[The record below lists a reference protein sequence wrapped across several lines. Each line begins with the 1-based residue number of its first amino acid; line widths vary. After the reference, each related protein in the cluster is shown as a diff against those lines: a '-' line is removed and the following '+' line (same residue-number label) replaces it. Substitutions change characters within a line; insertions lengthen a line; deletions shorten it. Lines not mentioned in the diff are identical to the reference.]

1 MKKIFTLLTAAVL
14 GLSAYAEG
22 LPVPYSAEDSG
33 YDNWDIKNLNED
45 AYTWTAASEYDL
57 SFAGCTKGLFIRWNT
72 SMAANDWA
80 ISPAIH
86 LEAGKEYK
94 IKFAYKTQSDPEK
107 LTVWFGS
114 GNTPEQLQEGEKLA
128 DVNGSESKGV
138 KEIKLFTP
146 TVDGDYYLGAHAH
159 SDANTYRVYFTGVS
173 IAENV
178 FTPATV
184 SDLTVTPGANHALE
198 AKLAWT
204 LPTTDTDDAPF
215 GDSVAVEAVTVYRDG
230 VKVAD
235 LPGTATEWTDNA
247 ESGLTSGKHQY
258 EVEVTVNGTKS
269 AKAAVD
275 SSYIGPVVAFNLPL
289 VYSLNDVA
297 ADDFSAFFTVIRGE
311 ASNVRSTWQFSPS
324 VYSGNSVQLLS
335 ATDKSEDDWLILP
348 RVKVEKAGAYRF
360 GMDVSNSQSKG
371 HIEIKYGKSV
381 GGLTPGIADLTGVVG
396 SCEGQD
402 LNGRAY
408 RYYTFSFDEP
418 GEYAIAL
425 HACSASAAYST
436 CYVYGFSVEEWH
448 DAALNVTD
456 LAAEIVGNDIQIS
469 WTNPSKTSCDNDITD
484 LVKVEVYRGDE
495 LIGTVTEGL
504 VPGAGCSFTDV
515 NPAAGSYLYKVVAY
529 NGEFAPDAAAPEV
542 WSAWVGDKL
551 QELPF
556 EYKFSSA
563 SQSTYALFTPEKINQ
578 DDPEWSFGTQ
588 GAILALKN
596 KNLYTPNSR
605 LYTPPFKLAPGYYD
619 VTLKIQVPCNKYSVK
634 VGYVMESDAQN
645 IKGNT
650 ALQVGSYYYAANQL
664 FRIKVDDEGRGMFV
678 VTVND
683 VTPEST
689 YYNLT
694 ITDIN
699 IVRTPIIPGVA
710 TDVTVTPAEDK
721 SLQATVS
728 WTNPT
733 TSSVEGVAPELT
745 KAVVYRN
752 DVEIGTVTEGLVCG
766 ETSSFVDE
774 EVPNAG
780 TYTYK
785 VEIYSADGCAAATG
799 VVSPWIGAGKDL
811 PYESQQGDWTILNV
825 NGDTRSFDGSPITW
839 EEGSNGKL
847 TIVSNNNVADD
858 WAISPRLNIEKGY
871 LYTITCYPVIGLGYT
886 TDDVPETVRVQLYHG
901 TGLTPEEMT
910 VKLAD
915 VGPFKASADK
925 ELFTVQILAVDPT
938 ELVEPAAEDENSDTA
953 DTPDVPDTSNAIK
966 VPAGVGTLGLHCA
979 VKTGGIDIREF
990 KVDGGVNTDPNPG
1003 TGIRDI
1009 FGDGENLLGADAR
1022 DITVYDLAGRAV
1034 MSADSFR
1041 SLDAKRL
1048 AKGTYIV
1055 TGHVNGKRVS
1065 AKVAF

>member
-22 LPVPYSAEDSG
+22 LPVPYIAEDSG
-33 YDNWDIKNLNED
+33 YDNWDIKNLNND
-45 AYTWTAASEYDL
+45 DKKWNVSTGSDF
-57 SFAGCTKGLFIRWNT
+57 SFANCSKGLNYRWNS
-72 SMAANDWA
+72 SMAAEDWA

-94 IKFAYKTQSDPEK
+94 IKFAYKTGRYDEK
-107 LTVWFGS
+107 LAVWFGT
-114 GNTPEQLQEGEKLA
+114 GNTPEQLQQGTQLLDFSGQEQ
-128 DVNGSESKGV
+128 NGV
-138 KEIKLFTP
+138 KKVELYTP
-146 TVDGDYYLGAHAH
+146 TADGDYYIGAYAH
-159 SDANTYRVYFTGVS
+159 SEKDKYNIYFTGVE
-173 IAENV
+173 IVENV
-178 FTPATV
+178 FVPAAVT
-184 SDLTVTPGANHALE
+184 DLTVTPDPSRALE

-204 LPTTDTDDAPF
+204 LPTTDTDGAPF
-215 GDSVAVEAVTVYRDG
+215 GDGVAVESVTVYRDG
-230 VKVAD
+230 VNVTD
-235 LPGTATEWTDNA
+235 LPGTTTEWTDNA
-247 ESGLTSGKHQY
+247 ESGLTSGKHKY
-258 EVEVTVNGTKS
+258 EVEVTVNGTNS
-269 AKAAVD
+269 AKVAVN
-275 SSYIGPVVAFNLPL
+275 SAYIGPVVAFNLPL
-289 VYSLNDVA
+289 VYSLNDVS

-324 VYSGNSVQLLS
+324 VYNGNSVQLLS

-381 GGLTPGIADLTGVVG
+381 DGLTPGIADLTGAVG
-396 SCEGQD
+396 SCQGQD

-425 HACSASAAYST
+425 HACSAAAAYST

-456 LAAEIVGNDIQIS
+456 LATEIVGNDIKVN
-469 WTNPSKTSCDNDITD
+469 WTNPSKTSCGNDITE
-484 LVKVEVYRGDE
+484 LVKVEVYRDGE
-495 LIGTVTEGL
+495 LAETITEGL
-504 VPGAGCSFTDV
+504 VPGAAYSFTDV
-515 NPAAGSYLYKVVAY
+515 APATGSHLYKVVAY

-542 WSAWVGDKL
+542 RSAWVGDKL

-556 EYKFSSA
+556 NYTFKSA
-563 SQSTYALFTPEKINQ
+563 DQGTYALFTPEKINQ
-578 DDPEWSFGTQ
+578 EDSDWTFGTA
-588 GAILALKN
+588 GAVLPLRQ

-605 LYTPPFKLAPGYYD
+605 LYTPPFNLAPGYYD
-619 VTLKIQVPCNKYSVK
+619 VTLKIQGPCDKYGMK
-634 VGYVMESDAQN
+634 VGYAMEADAQN

-650 ALQVGSYYYAANQL
+650 TVQLGSPYYSTNQL

-678 VTVND
+678 FIVND
-683 VTPEST
+683 ITAAST
-689 YYNLT
+689 YYDLT
-694 ITDIN
+694 ISEIK
-699 IVRTPIIPGVA
+699 IERTKIIPTVA
-710 TDVTVTPAEDK
+710 TDVTVKAAEDK
-721 SLQATVS
+721 SLQATIS
-728 WTNPT
+728 WMNPT

-766 ETSSFVDE
+766 ETSSFVDA

-785 VEIYSADGCAAATG
+785 VEVYSADGCAAATG

-811 PYESQQGDWTILNV
+811 PYESTKGDWTILNV
-825 NGDTRSFDGSPITW
+825 NGDTRTDGSDITW
-839 EEGSNGKL
+839 DEGSDGKL
-847 TIVSNNNVADD
+847 TIASSKNQADD
-858 WAISPRLNIEKGY
+858 WAISPRLNFEKGY
-871 LYTITCYPVIGLGYT
+871 LYTITCYPTLGMGT
-886 TDDVPETVRVQLYHG
+886 TTADVPETMRVQLYHG
-901 TGLTPEEMT
+901 TGITPEDMT
-910 VKLAD
+910 IKVAD
-915 VGPFKASADK
+915 VGPFKANADR
-925 ELFTVQILAVDPT
+925 ELFTVQILAVDPA
-938 ELVEPAAEDENSDTA
+938 ELAEPAAEN
-953 DTPDVPDTSNAIK
+953 DVPDTSNAIK
-966 VPAGVGTLGLHCA
+966 VPAGVGTLGLHCNE
-979 VKTGGIDIREF
+979 KTYEINIREF
-990 KVDGGVNTDPNPG
+990 KVDGGVNTNPG
-1003 TGIRDI
+1003 PSVGISDI
-1009 FGDGENLLGADAR
+1009 FGDGENLFGADAR

-1034 MSADSFR
+1034 MSADSFE

>member
-1 MKKIFTLLTAAVL
+1 MKKIFTLISAAVL

-22 LPVPYSAEDSG
+22 LPVPYIAESSG

-45 AYTWTAASEYDL
+45 AQEWQRTTGEY
-57 SFAGCTKGLFIRWNT
+57 SFADCTKGLKYHWNS
-72 SMAANDWA
+72 SMDANDWA

-94 IKFAYKTQSDPEK
+94 IKFAYKTGSYDEK
-107 LTVWFGS
+107 LAVWFGT
-114 GNTPEQLQEGEKLA
+114 GNTPEQLQQGKQLLDFTGQEQ
-128 DVNGSESKGV
+128 NGV
-138 KEIKLFTP
+138 KKVELYTP
-146 TVDGDYYLGAHAH
+146 TADGDYYIGAYAH
-159 SDANTYRVYFTGVS
+159 SEKDKYNIYFTGVE
-173 IAENV
+173 IVENV
-178 FTPATV
+178 FVPAAVT
-184 SDLTVTPGANHALE
+184 DLTVTPDPSRALE
-198 AKLAWT
+198 AKLSWT
-204 LPTTDTDDAPF
+204 LPTTDTDGAPF
-215 GDSVAVEAVTVYRDG
+215 GDGVAVESVTVYRDG

-235 LPGTATEWTDNA
+235 LAGTATEWTDNA

-269 AKAAVD
+269 AKVAVN
-275 SSYIGPVVAFNLPL
+275 SAYIGPVVAFNLPL

-324 VYSGNSVQLLS
+324 VYNGNSVQLLS

-381 GGLTPGIADLTGVVG
+381 DGLTPGIADLTGAVG
-396 SCEGQD
+396 SCQGQD

-425 HACSASAAYST
+425 HACSAAAAYST

-456 LAAEIVGNDIQIS
+456 LATEIVGNDIKVN
-469 WTNPSKTSCDNDITD
+469 WTNPSKTSCGNDITE
-484 LVKVEVYRGDE
+484 LVKVEVYRDGE
-495 LIGTVTEGL
+495 LAGTVTEGL
-504 VPGAGCSFTDV
+504 VPGAACSFTDV
-515 NPAAGSYLYKVVAY
+515 APEAGSYLYKVVAY

-542 WSAWVGDKL
+542 RSAWVGDKL
-551 QELPF
+551 QELPYNYVF
-556 EYKFSSA
+556 RSA
-563 SQSTYALFTPEKINQ
+563 PQSTYALFTPEKINQ
-578 DDPEWSFGTQ
+578 EDSDWTFGTA
-588 GAILALKN
+588 GAVLPLRQ

-605 LYTPPFKLAPGYYD
+605 LYTPPFNLAPGYYD
-619 VTLKIQVPCNKYSVK
+619 VTLKIQGPCDKYGMK
-634 VGYVMESDAQN
+634 VGYAMEADAQN

-650 ALQVGSYYYAANQL
+650 TVQLGSPYYSTNQL

-678 VTVND
+678 FIAND
-683 VTPEST
+683 ITAAST
-689 YYNLT
+689 YYDLT
-694 ITDIN
+694 ISEIK
-699 IVRTPIIPGVA
+699 IERTKIIPAVA
-710 TDVTVTPAEDK
+710 TDVTVKAAEDK
-721 SLQATVS
+721 SLQATIS

-733 TSSVEGVAPELT
+733 TSNVEGETPELT

-752 DVEIGTVTEGLVCG
+752 NVEIGTVTEGLVRG

-774 EVPNAG
+774 EVPEAG

-811 PYESQQGDWTILNV
+811 PYESAKGDWTILNL
-825 NGDTRSFDGSPITW
+825 NGDTSYGDPVTW
-839 EEGSNGKL
+839 SEKSNGDL
-847 TIVSNNNVADD
+847 SIISYNNVADD
-858 WAISPRLNIEKGY
+858 WAITPRLNFQTGY
-871 LYTITCYPVIGLGYT
+871 LYTITCYPTKGLSSSSAVT
-886 TDDVPETVRVQLYHG
+886 EDMRVQLHFG
-901 TGLTPEEMT
+901 TGITADEMT
-910 VKLAD
+910 IKLAD
-915 VGPFKASADK
+915 IGPFKAVAEK
-925 ELFTVQILAVDPT
+925 ELYTVQILAVEPS
-938 ELVEPAAEDENSDTA
+938 ELVEPAAEN
-953 DTPDVPDTSNAIK
+953 DVPDTSNAVK

-979 VKTGGIDIREF
+979 QKTDEIYIREF
-990 KVDGGVNTDPNPG
+990 KVDGGVNTNPG
-1003 TGIRDI
+1003 PSVGISDI

-1034 MSADSFR
+1034 MSVDSFE

-1055 TGHVNGKRVS
+1055 TGLVNGKRVS

>member
-1 MKKIFTLLTAAVL
+1 MKKIFTLIAAAVL

-22 LPVPYSAEDSG
+22 LPVPYSAEISG

-45 AYTWTAASEYDL
+45 AQEWQRTTGEY
-57 SFAGCTKGLFIRWNT
+57 SFADCTKGLKYHWNS
-72 SMAANDWA
+72 SMDANDWA

-94 IKFAYKTQSDPEK
+94 IKFAYKTGRYDEK
-107 LTVWFGS
+107 LAVWFGT
-114 GNTPEQLQEGEKLA
+114 GNTPEQLQQGKQLLDFSGQEQ
-128 DVNGSESKGV
+128 NGV
-138 KEIKLFTP
+138 KKVELFTP
-146 TVDGDYYLGAHAH
+146 AADGDYYIGAYAH
-159 SDANTYRVYFTGVS
+159 SEKDKYNIYFTGVE

-178 FTPATV
+178 FVPAAVT
-184 SDLTVTPGANHALE
+184 DLTVTPDPSRVLE
-198 AKLAWT
+198 AKLSWT
-204 LPTTDTDDAPF
+204 LPTTDTDGAPF
-215 GDSVAVEAVTVYRDG
+215 GDGVAVESVTVYRDG

-235 LPGTATEWTDNA
+235 LPGTTTEWTDNA

-269 AKAAVD
+269 AKVAVN
-275 SSYIGPVVAFNLPL
+275 SAYIGPVVAFNLPL

-324 VYSGNSVQLLS
+324 VYNGNSVQLLS

-381 GGLTPGIADLTGVVG
+381 DGLTPGIADLTGAVG
-396 SCEGQD
+396 SCQGQD

-456 LAAEIVGNDIQIS
+456 LATEIVGNDIKVN
-469 WTNPSKTSCDNDITD
+469 WTNPSKTSCGNDITE
-484 LVKVEVYRGDE
+484 LVKVEVYRDGE
-495 LIGTVTEGL
+495 LAGTVTEGL
-504 VPGAGCSFTDV
+504 VPGAACSYTDDV
-515 NPAAGSYLYKVVAY
+515 PAAGSYLYKVVAY

-542 WSAWVGDKL
+542 WSAWAGDKL

-556 EYKFSSA
+556 NYVFRTA
-563 SQSTYALFTPEKINQ
+563 GQGTYALFTPEKINQ
-578 DDPEWSFGTQ
+578 EDPDWSIGTG
-588 GAILALKN
+588 GAVLALKH
-596 KNLYTPNSR
+596 KSGYTPNSR
-605 LYTPPFKLAPGYYD
+605 LYTPPFNLAPGYYD
-619 VTLKIQVPCNKYSVK
+619 VTLNIQGPYDKYDMQ
-634 VGYVMESDAQN
+634 VGYVMEADAQN

-650 ALQVGSYYYAANQL
+650 TVQLGTPYSFRDVL
-664 FRIKVDDEGRGMFV
+664 FRIKVGEDGRGMFV
-678 VTVND
+678 AIANGIIAGD
-683 VTPEST
+683 NYHDLIISGIKIE
-689 YYNLT
+689 
-694 ITDIN
+694 
-699 IVRTPIIPGVA
+699 RTRIIPAVA
-710 TDVTVTPAEDK
+710 TDVTVKAAEDK

-733 TSSVEGVAPELT
+733 TSNVEGETPELT

-752 DVEIGTVTEGLVCG
+752 DVEIGTVTEGLVRG

-774 EVPNAG
+774 DVPEAG

-785 VEIYSADGCAAATG
+785 VEIYSADGCAAAIG

-811 PYESQQGDWTILNV
+811 PYESTQGDWTILNL
-825 NGDTRSFDGSPITW
+825 NGDTAWGDPISW
-839 EEGSNGKL
+839 SEKSNGDL
-847 TIVSNNNVADD
+847 SIISYNNVADD
-858 WAISPRLNIEKGY
+858 WAITPRLNFQTGY
-871 LYTITCYPVIGLGYT
+871 LYTITCYPTKGLSSSSAVT
-886 TDDVPETVRVQLYHG
+886 EDMRVQLHFG
-901 TGLTPEEMT
+901 TGITADEMT
-910 VKLAD
+910 IKLAD
-915 VGPFKASADK
+915 IGPFKATAEK
-925 ELFTVQILAVDPT
+925 ELYTVQILAVDPS
-938 ELVEPAAEDENSDTA
+938 ELVEPAAEN
-953 DTPDVPDTSNAIK
+953 DVPDTSNAIK

-979 VKTGGIDIREF
+979 QKTDEIYIREF
-990 KVDGGVNTDPNPG
+990 KVDGGVNTNPG
-1003 TGIRDI
+1003 PSVGISDI

-1034 MSADSFR
+1034 MSADSFE

-1055 TGHVNGKRVS
+1055 TGLVNGKRVS

>member
-1 MKKIFTLLTAAVL
+1 MKKIFTLIAAAVL
-14 GLSAYAEG
+14 GLSAYADG
-22 LPVPYSAEDSG
+22 LPVPYIAENSG

-45 AYTWTAASEYDL
+45 AQEWQRTTGEY
-57 SFAGCTKGLFIRWNT
+57 SFADCTKGLKYHWNS
-72 SMAANDWA
+72 SMDANDWA

-94 IKFAYKTQSDPEK
+94 IKFAYKTGRYDEK
-107 LTVWFGS
+107 LAVWFGT
-114 GNTPEQLQEGEKLA
+114 GNTPEQLQQGKQLLDFSGQEQ
-128 DVNGSESKGV
+128 NGV
-138 KEIKLFTP
+138 KKVELFTP
-146 TVDGDYYLGAHAH
+146 AADGDYYIGAYAH
-159 SDANTYRVYFTGVS
+159 SEKDKYNIYFTGVE

-178 FTPATV
+178 FVPAAVT
-184 SDLTVTPGANHALE
+184 DLTVTPDPSRVLE
-198 AKLAWT
+198 AKLSWT
-204 LPTTDTDDAPF
+204 LPTTDTDGAPF
-215 GDSVAVEAVTVYRDG
+215 GDGVAVESVTVYRDG

-235 LPGTATEWTDNA
+235 LPGTTTEWTDNA

-269 AKAAVD
+269 AKVAVN
-275 SSYIGPVVAFNLPL
+275 SAYIGPVVAFNLPL

-324 VYSGNSVQLLS
+324 VYNGNSVQLLS
-335 ATDKSEDDWLILP
+335 AADKSEDDWLILP

-381 GGLTPGIADLTGVVG
+381 DGLTPGIADLTGAVG
-396 SCEGQD
+396 SCQGQD

-456 LAAEIVGNDIQIS
+456 LATEIVGNDIKVN
-469 WTNPSKTSCDNDITD
+469 WTNPSKTSCGNDITE
-484 LVKVEVYRGDE
+484 LVKVEVYRDGE
-495 LIGTVTEGL
+495 LAGTVTEGL
-504 VPGAGCSFTDV
+504 VPGAACSYTDV
-515 NPAAGSYLYKVVAY
+515 VPAAGSYLYKVVAY

-542 WSAWVGDKL
+542 WSAWAGDKL

-556 EYKFSSA
+556 NYAFRTA
-563 SQSTYALFTPEKINQ
+563 GQGTYALFTPEKINQ
-578 DDPEWSFGTQ
+578 EDPDWSIGTG
-588 GAILALKN
+588 GAVLALKH
-596 KNLYTPNSR
+596 KSGYTPNSR
-605 LYTPPFKLAPGYYD
+605 LYTPPFNLAPGYYD
-619 VTLKIQVPCNKYSVK
+619 VTLNIQGPYDKYDMQVA
-634 VGYVMESDAQN
+634 YVMEADAQN

-650 ALQVGSYYYAANQL
+650 TVQLGTPYSFRDVL
-664 FRIKVDDEGRGMFV
+664 FRIKVGEDGRGMFV
-678 VTVND
+678 AIANGI
-683 VTPEST
+683 
-689 YYNLT
+689 
-694 ITDIN
+694 ITGDNYHDLI
-699 IVRTPIIPGVA
+699 ISGIKIERTRIIPDVA
-710 TDVTVTPAEDK
+710 SEVTVTAAEDK

-733 TSSVEGVAPELT
+733 TSNVEGETPELT

-752 DVEIGTVTEGLVCG
+752 DVEIGTVTEGLVRG

-774 EVPNAG
+774 EVPEAG

-785 VEIYSADGCAAATG
+785 VEVYSADGCAAATG

-811 PYESQQGDWTILNV
+811 PYESAKGDWTILNL
-825 NGDTRSFDGSPITW
+825 NGDTAWGDPISW
-839 EEGSNGKL
+839 SEKSNGDL
-847 TIVSNNNVADD
+847 SIISYNNVADD
-858 WAISPRLNIEKGY
+858 WAITPRLNFQTGY
-871 LYTITCYPVIGLGYT
+871 LYTITCYPTKGLSSSSAVT
-886 TDDVPETVRVQLYHG
+886 EDMRVQLHFG
-901 TGLTPEEMT
+901 TGITADEMT
-910 VKLAD
+910 IKLAD
-915 VGPFKASADK
+915 IGPFKATAEK
-925 ELFTVQILAVDPT
+925 ELYTVQILAVDPS
-938 ELVEPAAEDENSDTA
+938 ELVEPAAEN
-953 DTPDVPDTSNAIK
+953 DVPDTSNAIK

-979 VKTGGIDIREF
+979 QKTDEIYIREF
-990 KVDGGVNTDPNPG
+990 KVDGGVNTNPG
-1003 TGIRDI
+1003 PSVGISDI

-1034 MSADSFR
+1034 MSADSFE

-1055 TGHVNGKRVS
+1055 TGLVNGKRVS

>member
-1 MKKIFTLLTAAVL
+1 MKKIFTLIAAAVL

-22 LPVPYSAEDSG
+22 LPVPYIAENSG
-33 YDNWDIKNLNED
+33 YDNWDIKNLNKD
-45 AYTWTAASEYDL
+45 DKTWNISTGSDF
-57 SFAGCTKGLFIRWNT
+57 SFANCSKGLNYRWNS
-72 SMAANDWA
+72 SMDAEDWA

-94 IKFAYKTQSDPEK
+94 IKFAYKTGRYDEK
-107 LTVWFGS
+107 LAVWFGT
-114 GNTPEQLQEGEKLA
+114 GNTPEQLQQGKQLLDFSGQEQ
-128 DVNGSESKGV
+128 NGV
-138 KEIKLFTP
+138 KKVELFTP
-146 TVDGDYYLGAHAH
+146 AADGDYYIGAYAH
-159 SDANTYRVYFTGVS
+159 SEKDKYNIYFTGVE
-173 IAENV
+173 IVENV
-178 FTPATV
+178 FVPAAVT
-184 SDLTVTPGANHALE
+184 DLTVTPDPSRALE

-204 LPTTDTDDAPF
+204 LPTTDTDGAPF
-215 GDSVAVEAVTVYRDG
+215 GDGVAVESVTVYRDG

-235 LPGTATEWTDNA
+235 LAGTATEWTDNA

-269 AKAAVD
+269 AKVAVN
-275 SSYIGPVVAFNLPL
+275 SAYIGPVVAFNLPL

-324 VYSGNSVQLLS
+324 VYNGNSVQLLS

-381 GGLTPGIADLTGVVG
+381 DGLTPGIADLTGAVG
-396 SCEGQD
+396 SCQGQD

-425 HACSASAAYST
+425 HACSAAAAYST

-456 LAAEIVGNDIQIS
+456 LTTEITGNDVKVN
-469 WTNPSKTSCDNDITD
+469 WTNPSKTSCGNDITE
-484 LVKVEVYRGDE
+484 LVKVEVYRDGE
-495 LIGTVTEGL
+495 LAGTVTEGL
-504 VPGAGCSFTDV
+504 VPGAACSFTDV
-515 NPAAGSYLYKVVAY
+515 VPAAGSYLYKVVAY

-542 WSAWVGDKL
+542 RSAWVGDKL
-551 QELPF
+551 QELPYNYVF
-556 EYKFSSA
+556 RSA
-563 SQSTYALFTPEKINQ
+563 PQSTYALFTPEKINQ
-578 DDPEWSFGTQ
+578 EDPDWSIGTG
-588 GAILALKN
+588 GAVLALKH
-596 KNLYTPNSR
+596 KNGYTPNSR
-605 LYTPPFKLAPGYYD
+605 LYTPPFNLAPGYYD
-619 VTLKIQVPCNKYSVK
+619 VTLNIQGPYDKYDMQ
-634 VGYVMESDAQN
+634 VGYAMEADAQN

-650 ALQVGSYYYAANQL
+650 TVQLGTPYSFRDVL
-664 FRIKVDDEGRGMFV
+664 FRIKVGEDGRGMFV
-678 VTVND
+678 AIVNGI
-683 VTPEST
+683 
-689 YYNLT
+689 
-694 ITDIN
+694 ITGDNYHDLI
-699 IVRTPIIPGVA
+699 ISGIKIERTKIIPAVA
-710 TDVTVTPAEDK
+710 TDVTVKAAEDK
-721 SLQATVS
+721 SLQATIS

-733 TSSVEGVAPELT
+733 TSNVEGETPELT

-752 DVEIGTVTEGLVCG
+752 NVEIGTVTEGLVRG
-766 ETSSFVDE
+766 EISSFVDE
-774 EVPNAG
+774 EVPEAG

-785 VEIYSADGCAAATG
+785 VEIYSADGCAAAIG

-811 PYESQQGDWTILNV
+811 PYESAKGDWTILNL
-825 NGDTRSFDGSPITW
+825 NGDTSYGDPVTW
-839 EEGSNGKL
+839 SEKSNGDL
-847 TIVSNNNVADD
+847 SIMSYRTVADD
-858 WAISPRLNIEKGY
+858 WAITTRLNFQTGY
-871 LYTITCYPVIGLGYT
+871 LYTITCYPTKGLSSSSEVT
-886 TDDVPETVRVQLYHG
+886 EEMRVQLYFG
-901 TGLTPEEMT
+901 TGITADEMT
-910 VKLAD
+910 IKLAD
-915 VGPFKASADK
+915 IGPFKAIAEK
-925 ELFTVQILAVDPT
+925 ELYTVQILAVDPS
-938 ELVEPAAEDENSDTA
+938 ELVEPAAEN
-953 DTPDVPDTSNAIK
+953 DVPDTSNAVK

-979 VKTGGIDIREF
+979 QKTDEIYIREF
-990 KVDGGVNTDPNPG
+990 KVDGGVNTNPG
-1003 TGIRDI
+1003 PSVGISDI

-1034 MSADSFR
+1034 MSADSFE

>member
-1 MKKIFTLLTAAVL
+1 MKKIFTLIAAAVL

-45 AYTWTAASEYDL
+45 AQEWQRTTGDY
-57 SFAGCTKGLFIRWNT
+57 SFADCTKGLKYHWNS
-72 SMAANDWA
+72 SMDANDWA

-94 IKFAYKTQSDPEK
+94 IKFAYKAGNSSYEEK
-107 LTVWFGS
+107 LAVWFGT
-114 GNTPEQLQEGEKLA
+114 GNTPETLQQGTQLLDFSGKEP
-128 DVNGSESKGV
+128 NGV
-138 KEIKLFTP
+138 KKVEVFTP
-146 TVDGDYYLGAHAH
+146 TADGDYYIGAYAH
-159 SDANTYRVYFTGVS
+159 SEKDKYYIYFTGVS

-178 FTPATV
+178 FVPATV
-184 SDLTVTPGANHALE
+184 SNLTVTPDASRALE
-198 AKLAWT
+198 AKLTWV
-204 LPTTDTDDAPF
+204 LPTTDTDDALF
-215 GDSVAVEAVTVYRDG
+215 GDGVSVEAVTVYRDG

-269 AKAAVD
+269 AKAAVN
-275 SSYIGPVVAFNLPL
+275 SPYVGPVEAFNLPL

-324 VYSGNSVQLLS
+324 GSSGNSVQLLS

-381 GGLTPGIADLTGVVG
+381 GGLTPGIADLTGTVG
-396 SCEGQD
+396 SCQGQD

-456 LAAEIVGNDIQIS
+456 LATEIVGNDVKVS
-469 WTNPSKTSCDNDITD
+469 WTNPSKTSCGNDITE
-484 LVKVEVYRGDE
+484 LVKVEVYRNGE
-495 LIGTVTEGL
+495 LAGTVTEGL
-504 VPGAGCSFTDV
+504 VPGAACSFTDV
-515 NPAAGSYLYKVVAY
+515 VPAAGSYLYKVVAY

-542 WSAWVGDKL
+542 WSAWAGDKL

-556 EYKFSSA
+556 NYVFRTA
-563 SQSTYALFTPEKINQ
+563 GQSTYALFTPEKINQ
-578 DDPEWSFGTQ
+578 EDSDWTFGTA
-588 GAILALKN
+588 GAVLPLRQ

-605 LYTPPFKLAPGYYD
+605 LYTPPFNLAPGYYD
-619 VTLKIQVPCNKYSVK
+619 VTLKIQGPCDKYGMK
-634 VGYVMESDAQN
+634 VGYAMEADAQN

-650 ALQVGSYYYAANQL
+650 TVQLGSPYYSTNQL

-678 VTVND
+678 FIAND
-683 VTPEST
+683 ITAAST
-689 YYNLT
+689 YYDLT
-694 ITDIN
+694 ISEIK
-699 IVRTPIIPGVA
+699 IERTKIIPAVA
-710 TDVTVTPAEDK
+710 TDVTVKAAEDK
-721 SLQATVS
+721 SLQATIS

-733 TSSVEGVAPELT
+733 TSTVEGVAPELT

-752 DVEIGTVTEGLVCG
+752 NEEIGTVTEGLVCG
-766 ETSSFVDE
+766 ETSDFVDA
-774 EVPNAG
+774 EVPEAG

-785 VEIYSADGCAAATG
+785 VEVYSVDGCAAATG

-811 PYESQQGDWTILNV
+811 PYESTKGDWTILNV
-825 NGDTRSFDGSPITW
+825 NGDTRTADGSPITW
-839 EEGSNGKL
+839 EESSDGKL
-847 TIVSNNNVADD
+847 TIASSKNQADD

-871 LYTITCYPVIGLGYT
+871 LYTITCYPTLGMGIT
-886 TDDVPETVRVQLYHG
+886 TDDVPETMRVQLYHG
-901 TGLTPEEMT
+901 TGITPEDMT
-910 VKLAD
+910 IKVAD
-915 VGPFKASADK
+915 IGPFKANADR
-925 ELFTVQILAVDPT
+925 ELFTVQILAVDPA
-938 ELVEPAAEDENSDTA
+938 ELVEPAAEN
-953 DTPDVPDTSNAIK
+953 DVPDTSNAIK
-966 VPAGVGTLGLHCA
+966 VPAGVGTLGLHCNE
-979 VKTGGIDIREF
+979 KTYEINIREF
-990 KVDGGVNTDPNPG
+990 KVDGGVNTNPG
-1003 TGIRDI
+1003 PSVGISDI

-1034 MSADSFR
+1034 MSADSFE